1 MGPLHRDCLL
11 KFQDL
16 KMEKLDNRYFYP
28 NLRVPAIA
36 RTLPASRSGVLQD
49 STPYLIHVRRF
60 LAIPAACEP
69 PGDVIGVPLP
79 SRRVIAPS
87 RRLDRGSTPYFCP
100 NICQN

>member
-16 KMEKLDNRYFYP
+16 KMEKLANRNFYP
-28 NLRVPAIA
+28 NLRVPP
-36 RTLPASRSGVLQD
+36 TLLRPSQSACDPPGVWIGVLQD

-69 PGDVIGVPLP
+69 PGDVIGMPLP
-79 SRRVIAPS
+79 SRRVIASS
-87 RRLDRGSTPYFCP
+87 R
-100 NICQN
+100 

>member
-16 KMEKLDNRYFYP
+16 KMEKLANRNFYP
-28 NLRVPAIA
+28 NLRVPA
-36 RTLPASRSGVLQD
+36 TLPECLRPSCDPPADWIGVLQD
-49 STPYLIHVRRF
+49 STPYLMNVR
-60 LAIPAACEP
+60 LYMAIPAACEP

-87 RRLDRGSTPYFCP
+87 R
-100 NICQN
+100 